1 MLRRVLSIAGVLI
14 ALTLVVLSCT
24 LSYRF
29 AHQLGGTPLEA
40 SAYGL
45 AAVAIDLL
53 KCLMPF
59 FIVERAREGRWLA
72 AAGAGLIVLIG
83 VSWSFTSAMGLA
95 AQNRLARAATIE
107 SRQAELADTLAEI
120 RRLEARRLAGSE
132 RRSTREIE
140 AEIQERLA
148 TVVTVG
154 QQARTVAALSDGC
167 KRPTRATA
175 VACNAVS
182 ALRTALAAAEEEG
195 RRRQRLETLRERAI
209 ALRKGGAGEGT
220 PADVQA
226 HFIGRAIAA
235 VTGATASIG
244 LIQLVLVAFV
254 ALVLEVG
261 SSLGLYVALGTHR
274 PPQPNQ
280 VPTAGDVLQY
290 CVERFQPR
298 PQAALPMAEAFQD
311 YAAWCSRTGV
321 APLPPDR
328 FHAALVRIAAEQQVT
343 RSRDCLHHIALGD
356 APVGNGD
363 HAAAAASPD
372 EVEKIHGKG

>member
-14 ALTLVVLSCT
+14 ALTLAVLSCT

-175 VACNAVS
+175 EACNGVS
-182 ALRTALAAAEEEG
+182 ALRTQLAVAEEEG
-195 RRRQRLETLRERAI
+195 RRTQRLEMLRERAI

-235 VTGATASIG
+235 GGATASIG

-274 PPQPNQ
+274 PPQSNQ
-280 VPTAGDVLQY
+280 GPTAGDVLQY

-311 YAAWCSRTGV
+311 YAAWCARTGV

-363 HAAAAASPD
+363 SAAPAASPD